1 VPSRALA
8 AEVEERLDQ
17 DLRGI
22 SAQRV
27 VVTGLYGGTDWGP
40 TDAWISQDQPTILV
54 CTFEKADALLRFLG
68 ILFLGRVRL
77 VIIDEAHTVNYGRLE
92 PEALQEGANRPYR
105 LELLERVLTWLGS
118 GTPFVR

>member
-40 TDAWISQDQPTILV
+40 TDAWISQDQPTILI